1 MARYTDVDKLIEQL
15 TASPVLKDMG
25 TEGRIV
31 ICALLNTIEEQ
42 PAADVVPR
50 AIFSELEAEITAAFN
65 NNSRVIAEHH
75 KKYGDKA
82 NFEFLSACYAKNN
95 TLLGIM
101 DFIEELK
108 KKYTEGE

>member
-1 MARYTDVDKLIEQL
+1 MARCEDCIHGKVCLHKANIISDTY
-15 TASPVLKDMG
+15 AYMG
-25 TEGRIV
+25 IKFDTESCEDFIPTV
-31 ICALLNTIEEQ
+31 
-42 PAADVVPR
+42 DVVPSK
-50 AIFSELEAEITAAFN
+50 IFSELEAEITAAFN

-108 KKYTEGE
+108 KKYTEE